1 MKKLIIVAVV
11 ACTIFSLTSCV
22 TIQKQYVD
30 GKVVR
35 DSTKV
40 FVGLEFRKGLP

>member
-1 MKKLIIVAVV
+1 MKKFIVFAVLTCIASSLI
-11 ACTIFSLTSCV
+11 SCV

-30 GKVVR
+30 GKVTK

-40 FVGLEFRKGLP
+40 FVGIEFRKGN

>member
-1 MKKLIIVAVV
+1 MKKIVIVALI
-11 ACTIFSLTSCV
+11 AASLTSCV

-30 GKVVR
+30 GKVIK

-40 FVGLEFRKGLP
+40 FVGLEFRKGK

>member
-1 MKKLIIVAVV
+1 MKKVILFLAIAI
-11 ACTIFSLTSCV
+11 SLTSCV

-30 GKVVR
+30 GKVIK

-40 FVGLEFRKGLP
+40 FVGVEFRKGN

>member
-1 MKKLIIVAVV
+1 MKKIIVTFIA
-11 ACTIFSLTSCV
+11 ISLTSCV

-30 GKVVR
+30 GKVVK

-40 FVGLEFRKGLP
+40 FVGLEFRKGK

>member
-1 MKKLIIVAVV
+1 MKKILSIAVLTCI
-11 ACTIFSLTSCV
+11 ATSLTSCV

-30 GKVVR
+30 GKVLR

-40 FVGLEFRKGLP
+40 FIGIEFRKGN